1 MKFCPECGSPIK
13 GKEEYCGCCG
23 YRIPEEMRDYT
34 SVAEED
40 PRLNEITPEQT
51 EDRKILIDYFE
62 RIVGTP
68 TPMPYHEIVL
78 YAYSEKELLMEE
90 YLEGGSTRE
99 RCIRRLV
106 PRQAYADA
114 LEVVERFHLK
124 KLLDRRGS
132 PMKGKKYLIRFRLN
146 EEEELYRFSS
156 DNVGAEETMMMF
168 PEMLKALSKYR

>member
-13 GKEEYCGCCG
+13 GKEEYCECCG

-34 SVAEED
+34 SGVEED

-62 RIVGTP
+62 RVIGTS

-90 YLEGGSTRE
+90 HLEGGSMRE

-106 PRQAYADA
+106 PYQAYADA

-124 KLLDRRGS
+124 NLLGRRGS
-132 PMKGKKYLIRFRLN
+132 PMTGKEYAIRFRMS

-156 DNVGAEETMMMF
+156 DNVGIEETMMMF